1 MELRAHDLLRLVPDA
16 RVLGDLPIWATD
28 SLHQTRTVVVRR
40 AAAPNR
46 LVSVG
51 IRGSFRGQRCDS
63 LFLRIEDVAT
73 LYTPESLIRTGNW
86 RQFTRSPRPF
96 PAWQALEQVNDF
108 AERTGLVY
116 GPIGSVGFQLAT
128 GVDSVSQSSDLDV
141 IVRLATAPNRRLL
154 QDFHEA
160 NRFHAAP
167 VDVVLEGLVGA
178 VSLTEYL
185 QRPDRVLIKTQI
197 GPRIGAFVW

>member
-1 MELRAHDLLRLVPDA
+1 MELRVHDLLRLVPDA
-16 RVLGDLPIWATD
+16 RLLGKLPAWATD
-28 SLHQTRTVVVRR
+28 FLRQTSTVVVRR
-40 AAAPNR
+40 AAAPNG

-51 IRGSFRGQRCDS
+51 IRGNSRGQRCDS
-63 LFLRIEDVAT
+63 LSRIEDVTAVF
-73 LYTPESLIRTGNW
+73 TPESLLRAGNW
-86 RQFTRSPRPF
+86 RRFTRSPRPF

-128 GVDSVSQSSDLDV
+128 GVDSVSRSSDLDV
-141 IVRLATAPNRRLL
+141 TVRLAIPPNRRLL
-154 QDFHEA
+154 QEFHEA

-167 VDVVLEGLVGA
+167 IDVVLEGPMGA

-185 QRPDRVLIKTQI
+185 QRPDGVLIKTQM

>member
-154 QDFHEA
+154 QDFYEA

-185 QRPDRVLIKTQI
+185 QRPDRVLIKTQM